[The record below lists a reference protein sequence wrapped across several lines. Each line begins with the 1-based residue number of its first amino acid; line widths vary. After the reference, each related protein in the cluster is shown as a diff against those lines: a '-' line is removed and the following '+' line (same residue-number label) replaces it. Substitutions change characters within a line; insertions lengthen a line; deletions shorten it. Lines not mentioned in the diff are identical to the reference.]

1 LYGLSIATAMDAA
14 RAVSSITRLI
24 FNCATA
30 VQACNDLHGK
40 YKNADQTLGS
50 IATEGSTLQDSL
62 LHLQHLMLHNPAA
75 LSSRWD
81 VKSMLPQTFETAI
94 ESFAKVL
101 AALHLELEKYNGKG
115 GSSSGTALAR
125 SLKIKL
131 LWNENAM
138 QDVLVRLRAHQQSL
152 QFLLAILQMYIHYPF
167 APYHAWYFRD

>member
-1 LYGLSIATAMDAA
+1 MDAA

-94 ESFAKVL
+94 ESFDKAL
-101 AALHLELEKYNGKG
+101 AALHLELEKYSSKG

-167 APYHAWYFRD
+167 APYYAWYFRD